1 MAPKT
6 SLKPHTTLDEEN
18 FTWNYQLALK
28 KKTLQPAKIR
38 GVINCRL
45 KIEMVPKH
53 REVFLRLLQKKL
65 KIKSV
70 RNNGEPKDFKIIC
83 EDNKEFH
90 CYKSDLIRI
99 SDVFRT
105 LLQRNSQKFTENQN
119 NSIHIKDSSTSAIKT
134 LTEIL
139 DPRNS
144 GLFSMEDFNSELLF
158 FADRYNIQ
166 ALYELCSLK
175 LGLYLNDENILEIA
189 LAATMLNDEDLL
201 NQIKYYVMMNN
212 DLMVDEN
219 WIAFMAEN
227 S

>member
-1 MAPKT
+1 MDLARGDFT
-6 SLKPHTTLDEEN
+6 SGTN
-18 FTWNYQLALK
+18 Q

-105 LLQRNSQKFTENQN
+105 LLQRNRWV
-119 NSIHIKDSSTSAIKT
+119 
-134 LTEIL
+134 L
-139 DPRNS
+139 
-144 GLFSMEDFNSELLF
+144 
-158 FADRYNIQ
+158 
-166 ALYELCSLK
+166 
-175 LGLYLNDENILEIA
+175 
-189 LAATMLNDEDLL
+189 
-201 NQIKYYVMMNN
+201 
-212 DLMVDEN
+212 
-219 WIAFMAEN
+219 
-227 S
+227 